1 MEDNYC
7 NIILSHVMMP
17 HEANPAG
24 NIHGG
29 EVMKQ
34 IDNAAGVVAIRHART
49 NVVTASIDRLD
60 FHCPVLIGNL
70 LILKAALN
78 WVGNSSMEIG
88 VRADTED
95 LMTGV
100 VRHVVSAYLTF
111 VALDAQG
118 RPVKVPAYEP
128 ETPEQR
134 RRYQE
139 ALRRRKLRL
148 AEKGAKKSA

>member
-1 MEDNYC
+1 MEDYYC
-7 NIILSHVMMP
+7 SVVLSRVMMP
-17 HEANPAG
+17 HHANPAG

-29 EVMKQ
+29 EVVKQ

-60 FHCPVLIGNL
+60 FHYPVLIGNL
-70 LILKAALN
+70 LTLRAGLN

-88 VRADTED
+88 VRAETED

-100 VRHVVSAYLTF
+100 VRHVVSAYLTY
-111 VALDAQG
+111 VALDAQC
-118 RPVKVPAYEP
+118 RPVKAPAYTP
-128 ETPEQR
+128 VTPEQQ

-139 ALRRRKLRL
+139 ALRRRELRL
-148 AEKGAKKSA
+148 SERRK

>member
-60 FHCPVLIGNL
+60 FHHPVLIGNL
-70 LILKAALN
+70 LVLKAALN

-118 RPVKVPAYEP
+118 RPVKVPAYAP

-139 ALRRRKLRL
+139 ALRRRELRL
-148 AEKGAKKSA
+148 AEKGERKNP